1 MDVHDAIS
9 GRNKDD
15 QGTTAK
21 GVRLGLDSVAALF
34 VAVDWESR
42 QGTRNL
48 SPGRALRRPR
58 RFLHAVSVCGS
69 ASHSGEAQYQRTRL
83 DPVLGSHIDR

>member
-1 MDVHDAIS
+1 LDVHDALS
-9 GRNKDD
+9 APNKDD

-42 QGTRNL
+42 QGTWNL
-48 SPGRALRRPR
+48 SPRA
-58 RFLHAVSVCGS
+58 
-69 ASHSGEAQYQRTRL
+69 RT
-83 DPVLGSHIDR
+83 